1 MLYTVWCIFWF
12 VFIYALLFP
21 IQFVAIQ
28 RESWKPFAHWLNRF
42 WGQCF
47 FAIAGIKVD
56 VRYDFTP
63 DPKGVYVFC
72 ANHFSYIDIAAM
84 GVVVDNFYAFI
95 GKHGVKNI
103 PALGYMFRKLHI
115 QVNRDQPNSRSYAL
129 NKCIKTLADGR
140 SVMIFPEGG
149 IKTKNPPLMT
159 DFQDGAFKMAI
170 QQQVPIVPIALL
182 TNYQIMPDASPFR
195 VHRRTV
201 EAVILPPIDTLGKTQ
216 ADVSELRVRCY
227 EIITKALIEKV

>member
-1 MLYTVWCIFWF
+1 MFYTVWCSFWF
-12 VFIYALLFP
+12 ILIYVLLFP
-21 IQFVAIQ
+21 IQFVALQ

-47 FAIAGIKVD
+47 FLVAGIKVNI
-56 VRYDFTP
+56 RYDFRP
-63 DPKGVYVFC
+63 EPRGVYVFC
-72 ANHFSYIDIAAM
+72 ANHFSYLDIACM

-103 PALGYMFRKLHI
+103 PAIGYMFRKLHI

-129 NKCIKTLADGR
+129 NKCIKTLANGR

-149 IKTKNPPLMT
+149 IKTKNPPLMV

-182 TNYQIMPDASPFR
+182 TNYKIMPDASPFR
-195 VHRRTV
+195 LHRRNV
-201 EAVILPPIDTLGKTQ
+201 EAIILAPISTIGKNP
-216 ADVSELRVRCY
+216 ADAADLKATCY
-227 EIITKALIEKV
+227 AAIGKALTQNP